1 MGEIGSVTLEN
12 LAQTTQSTTTGPA
25 EGLIYQLSVL
35 ACQIKLKSKPI
46 SAAGALWVRRP
57 TET

>member
-1 MGEIGSVTLEN
+1 MDGAGGVVLES
-12 LAQTTQSTTTGPA
+12 LAQTAQSTTIGST
-25 EGLIYQLSVL
+25 EGLIDQLSVL